1 MALSYNL
8 GYQESISVHPTRRQN
23 FAGKVYSIFP
33 NIWEWVVSSRKW
45 NNLHSA
51 LKYWRPKK
59 YSEEPHV
66 KFWPFTLK
74 IFSQPLD
81 KIKLFF
87 KQRKIIKIK
96 FRSIW
101 SILKAFTASRNLDI
115 YKNNVLFR
123 KAPLEGSDSNLWKGF
138 TWLLLLFFS
147 YVFKAP
153 DLCFDMVLPRIYN
166 YNLINI

>member
-1 MALSYNL
+1 MLLNCITMRARVCCSNVWLYTP
-8 GYQESISVHPTRRQN
+8 H
-23 FAGKVYSIFP
+23 
-33 NIWEWVVSSRKW
+33 NILFTLCEIWFG
-45 NNLHSA
+45 
-51 LKYWRPKK
+51 PF
-59 YSEEPHV
+59 EEPHV

-115 YKNNVLFR
+115 YKNNGLFR

>member
-1 MALSYNL
+1 M
-8 GYQESISVHPTRRQN
+8 
-23 FAGKVYSIFP
+23 
-33 NIWEWVVSSRKW
+33 
-45 NNLHSA
+45 
-51 LKYWRPKK
+51 
-59 YSEEPHV
+59 

-115 YKNNVLFR
+115 YKNNGLFR

-153 DLCFDMVLPRIYN
+153 DLCFDMVLPRTYN
-166 YNLINI
+166 YNLTNIWITHKRNLKYLLIYNMIFIVKCFNTLTSKSQLTPWKVRDVLRSQD

>member
-1 MALSYNL
+1 MK
-8 GYQESISVHPTRRQN
+8 Q
-23 FAGKVYSIFP
+23 FAFCP
-33 NIWEWVVSSRKW
+33 
-45 NNLHSA
+45 
-51 LKYWRPKK
+51 LKYWRPKQ

-74 IFSQPLD
+74 IFSQPLE

-115 YKNNVLFR
+115 YKDNGLFR
-123 KAPLEGSDSNLWKGF
+123 KAPLEGSDSNFWKGF

>member
-1 MALSYNL
+1 MKQLAFCPEILATQKILWGAACEILTIY
-8 GYQESISVHPTRRQN
+8 I
-23 FAGKVYSIFP
+23 
-33 NIWEWVVSSRKW
+33 
-45 NNLHSA
+45 
-51 LKYWRPKK
+51 
-59 YSEEPHV
+59 
-66 KFWPFTLK
+66 K

-115 YKNNVLFR
+115 YENNVLFR

-153 DLCFDMVLPRIYN
+153 DLCFDMVLPRTYKGWGQSAKLGQLVDQFPSDQWKALFLLPLDQWQASIYSM
-166 YNLINI
+166 IE

>member
-1 MALSYNL
+1 MSHILRTWFRS
-8 GYQESISVHPTRRQN
+8 Q
-23 FAGKVYSIFP
+23 
-33 NIWEWVVSSRKW
+33 VSSRKW

-59 YSEEPHV
+59 YFEEPHV
-66 KFWPFTLK
+66 KFWLFTLK
-74 IFSQPLD
+74 IFSHLLD
-81 KIKLFF
+81 KIKLFC
-87 KQRKIIKIK
+87 KQSKIIKIK

-101 SILKAFTASRNLDI
+101 SILKEFTASRNLDI
-115 YKNNVLFR
+115 YKNNVSFG
-123 KAPLEGSDSNLWKGF
+123 KAPLEGSDSNLWIQF
-138 TWLLLLFFS
+138 IWLLLLFFS